1 MHSSDGLKAKW
12 KTRPTGKACM
22 VSTPNK
28 EELMAI
34 ACSRRICN
42 GQVDR

>member
-1 MHSSDGLKAKW
+1 MHSSEGLKAEW

-22 VSTPNK
+22 VSTPSK
-28 EELMAI
+28 EELMAV